1 MKISAINLKTA
12 MLQIADDSFDP
23 LALLDALPVGVVV
36 HGPDTG
42 ILHANAKAL
51 SVLRLT
57 AAQALGKETLDFRW
71 RVVDVNHQPLTLEQF
86 PVNRVLATGL
96 PVEGQLLGVVD
107 GQNDAVTWLTANAVA
122 ERGPQGR
129 IERVV
134 VTFTENRYARADLP
148 FKDIVDSAQDVVI
161 VTEAAPLQEPGPRIV
176 YVNRAFTELTGYA
189 PEDVMGKS
197 PRFLQST
204 HTDPA
209 VRARLSEALHAG
221 KSCREV
227 IYNHA
232 KSGRGY
238 WLDIRIVPLLD
249 VRGQVAYF
257 AAIQH
262 DITAEKERA
271 DELAHLAFHDALTGL
286 PNRRMLLDRLSQVL
300 HLSRR
305 SGSHLAVV
313 FIDLN
318 RFKHLN
324 DTHGH
329 QAGDLML
336 VEVAH
341 RLRQRVRGADTVAR
355 LGGDEFVVLLPELG
369 PDAEAATQAA
379 ARVADEL
386 QQALVQPYSL
396 GELRYHASASLGIRV
411 VRGADTS
418 AEHVLNDADAAMYQ
432 DKFPRSTP

>member
-1 MKISAINLKTA
+1 MTGFTC
-12 MLQIADDSFDP
+12 DSLDP

-36 HGPDTG
+36 HGPDTR

-57 AAQALGKETLDFRW
+57 AAQALGKESLDFRW
-71 RVVDVNHQPLTLEQF
+71 RVVDVNHQPLSLEQF

-122 ERGPQGR
+122 ERCSQGQV
-129 IERVV
+129 ERVV

-176 YVNRAFTELTGYA
+176 YVNRAFTELTGYT
-189 PEDVMGKS
+189 PEEVLGKS
-197 PRFLQST
+197 PRLLQ
-204 HTDPA
+204 HTDADPA
-209 VRARLSEALHAG
+209 VRARLSAALRAG
-221 KSCREV
+221 QPCREA

-238 WLDIRIVPLLD
+238 WLDLRIVPLLD

-257 AAIQH
+257 AAIQR
-262 DITAEKERA
+262 DITTEKERA
-271 DELAHLAFHDALTGL
+271 DELARLAFHDVLTGL
-286 PNRRMLLDRLSQVL
+286 PNRRMLLDRLAQVL
-300 HLSRR
+300 HQSRR
-305 SGSHLAVV
+305 SGGHVAVL

-318 RFKHLN
+318 RFKLLN

-336 VEVAH
+336 VAVAQ
-341 RLRQRVRGADTVAR
+341 RLRRRMRGGDTVAR
-355 LGGDEFVVLLPELG
+355 LGGDEFVVLLPDLG
-369 PDAEAATQAA
+369 PDAPAATQAA
-379 ARVADEL
+379 SQVATEL
-386 QQALVQPYSL
+386 QQALAQPYRL
-396 GELRYHASASLGIRV
+396 GDLCYQATASLGVHV
-411 VRGADTS
+411 VLGADTT
-418 AEHVLNDADAAMYQ
+418 AEQVLDDADAAMYLE
-432 DKFPRSTP
+432 KKPSRSA